1 MKRLIFLITFLVII
15 VSCKKENEHEKEI
28 SQIDID
34 ITIERFD
41 KLFSEASAAGLPNL
55 KKAYPFMFSEKYSDS
70 TWIARMNDTLQ
81 RELHMEVFKAFSN
94 FEDVEDEIHQFYQ
107 HLKYYFP
114 ETRAPRII
122 TSTSDVDY
130 RNNVIVTDTIVLIAL
145 DTYLGKDH
153 RFYEGIQK
161 YLTQNFTKEQIV
173 VGLAEAYGKKYV
185 FQTERKTLLD
195 EMIYAGKLLY
205 FKDIMIPFKS
215 DAEKIGYTQE
225 HLDWSKANE
234 SYIWRYLI
242 ERELLYSTDS
252 KLPGRFINPAPFSK
266 FYLVEIDNES
276 PGKIGQY
283 IGWQIVKAYMKN
295 NKVSLKELLSA
306 SPEDIF
312 NNSKFKP
319 NK

>member
-55 KKAYPFMFSEKYSDS
+55 KKTYPFMFSEKYSDS

-234 SYIWRYLI
+234 SYIWRYFI